1 MDLKA
6 LKEQAVEATTR
17 FFLDK
22 QGFSPGEDSED
33 WEDEY
38 RRQFERLKK
47 RLTKKPPV
55 AAPPSGKA
63 IPADERAAAWPE
75 LSGTPADKRWAASL
89 RADRL
94 PEIQSKSVRGWLA
107 GAWTSA
113 KDWIDTRDLSAP
125 RFLRRVEAQYAEH
138 RRQSEQHASELQAER
153 QAQAAASAADRREV
167 QAAGI
172 TAEGLIELID
182 VSPRTA
188 AAPLKLKL
196 VELDA
201 GGRSLRVF
209 ETGNADVLMVIE
221 NGEAGRTEYAIERD
235 EQLLADLKLFAR
247 GQRS

>member
-22 QGFSPGEDSED
+22 QGFAPSEDSED

-38 RRQFERLKK
+38 RRQFELVKK
-47 RLTKKPPV
+47 RNATKRPIDAARIADVVLTDEQ
-55 AAPPSGKA
+55 KA
-63 IPADERAAAWPE
+63 GWPE
-75 LSGTPADKRWAASL
+75 LSGAPADKRWAASL
-89 RADRL
+89 RTDRL
-94 PEIQSKSVRGWLA
+94 KEIHSKALRFWLA

-113 KDWIDTRDLSAP
+113 KDWIDTRDLATP
-125 RFLRRVEAQYAEH
+125 LFLHRVEVQYAEH
-138 RRQSEQHASELQAER
+138 RRQSEQRASALEAER
-153 QAQAAASAADRREV
+153 QTKAAASVAVQREV

-172 TAEGLIELID
+172 TAEGLVELID
-182 VSPRTA
+182 VSPRTV

-209 ETGNADVLMVIE
+209 ETGTLDILMVIE
-221 NGEAGRTEYAIERD
+221 NGEAGRMEYAIERD
-235 EQLLADLKLFAR
+235 EKLVADLKLFAR